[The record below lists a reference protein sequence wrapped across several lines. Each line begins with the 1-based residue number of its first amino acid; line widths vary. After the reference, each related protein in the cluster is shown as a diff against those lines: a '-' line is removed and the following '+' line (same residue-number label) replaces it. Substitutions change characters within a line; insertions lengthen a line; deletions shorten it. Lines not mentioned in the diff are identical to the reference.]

1 MERTFD
7 TLIVGG
13 GPAGLAAALVL
24 GRCLRKVLV
33 CDTGRQRNRAS
44 RKIHAMPGQEG
55 RSPTAFLEDV
65 RGEILRY
72 PSIELRN
79 TEVESVSSRD
89 GRFTFRCAEGT
100 SGTAATVLFAT
111 GLVDTLPKIP
121 GIEEFYGISVH
132 HCVYCDGAE
141 YAGQPLVAYG
151 EGDKGAALALMM
163 SHWSPD
169 IVACCGET
177 APTPAW
183 EKRLFKHNIEVIHS
197 NVTRLLGGP
206 KLQAVVF
213 ENGLTRDSRFL
224 AASPSFSFCLP
235 GSGEHTSPPRT
246 ASLNDVAGS
255 SSWVNPPFG
264 PATRSVREKC

>member
-1 MERTFD
+1 
-7 TLIVGG
+7 
-13 GPAGLAAALVL
+13 VL
-24 GRCLRKVLV
+24 GFWE
-33 CDTGRQRNRAS
+33 S
-44 RKIHAMPGQEG
+44 
-55 RSPTAFLEDV
+55 V

-72 PSIELRN
+72 PSIELRDA
-79 TEVESVSSRD
+79 EVESLSRNG
-89 GRFTFRCAEGT
+89 GRFAFVCADGT
-100 SGTAATVLFAT
+100 SGVAATALIAT
-111 GLVDTLPKIP
+111 GLVDTLPRIP
-121 GIEEFYGISVH
+121 RIEDFYGVSVH
-132 HCVYCDGAE
+132 HCIYCDGAE